1 MKIINWPNW
10 IFLASKQAATV
21 SLFVFVAFLC
31 YRPLS
36 ASAQKTS
43 ELTNKLAVDITIG
56 PSHINPSFVLWIEDF
71 SGKFLRTVFVTKSVG
86 TGVYQMAQKT
96 RGRWKKGPV
105 YIEGALPVWAHRR
118 GVRNKEGGFTPMPE
132 TALPDAY
139 SGATPMEHSRIY
151 IRVNLDKLKK
161 FRLFFEI
168 NQSHDFNDYFTE
180 ELNEEENLQSVGQ
193 PSIVYG
199 KLIDL
204 TSGQKKFKLL
214 PLGYGDFAGQ
224 TGELYRGF
232 DKFDTALWLIK
243 SIEVSLRN

>member
-1 MKIINWPNW
+1 MRIINWPNYVL
-10 IFLASKQAATV
+10 LAYRQMAKAF
-21 SLFVFVAFLC
+21 LFVFVAFLC
-31 YRPLS
+31 FLS
-36 ASAQKTS
+36 FSVRAQKSS
-43 ELTNKLAVDITIG
+43 ESNKKLAVDITIG

-86 TGVYQMAQKT
+86 TGVYPMAKKT
-96 RGRWKKGPV
+96 KGKWQKGPV

-151 IRVNLDKLKK
+151 IRVSLDKLKK

-232 DKFDTALWLIK
+232 DKFDTALWLIE